1 MYCQI
6 TESYNIVQRYAIWEI
21 SHQKIKPTQQMENGR
36 RWRDGLGREAP
47 QATAAN
53 HPFPA
58 SDPHPS
64 LSPIHWVCQV
74 RLSNQFSSQVSGK
87 TFSQLVWLSYAI
99 QMLLQLTFLN
109 QCNLT
114 TRGLMSLNLRI
125 WFNLGWP
132 TIREPFKYYFADF
145 FRKVGGGGRGQP
157 KSPSKLVED
166 FMCSVLCL
174 LCPQVFFRQKGDTSP
189 PSKNKKNRKIKFEGK
204 IGCWCLRKTKVASK
218 FGYFMN
224 NFEIQI
230 S

>member
-1 MYCQI
+1 MKIGPPLDSTLLNSSNLVLCCQSLAVYSFLGTFSSKDFEFAPIIAKDDLRESHSKMYCQI

-74 RLSNQFSSQVSGK
+74 RLSTQFSSQVSGK

-109 QCNLT
+109 QWNLT
-114 TRGLMSLNLRI
+114 TRG
-125 WFNLGWP
+125 
-132 TIREPFKYYFADF
+132 
-145 FRKVGGGGRGQP
+145 
-157 KSPSKLVED
+157 
-166 FMCSVLCL
+166 
-174 LCPQVFFRQKGDTSP
+174 
-189 PSKNKKNRKIKFEGK
+189 
-204 IGCWCLRKTKVASK
+204 
-218 FGYFMN
+218 
-224 NFEIQI
+224 
-230 S
+230 

>member
-1 MYCQI
+1 
-6 TESYNIVQRYAIWEI
+6 
-21 SHQKIKPTQQMENGR
+21 MENGR

-74 RLSNQFSSQVSGK
+74 RLSTQFSGQVSGK

-114 TRGLMSLNLRI
+114 TRGLTCLNLRI

-145 FRKVGGGGRGQP
+145 FR
-157 KSPSKLVED
+157 SKLVWVGLRLHV
-166 FMCSVLCL
+166 FSFR
-174 LCPQVFFRQKGDTSP
+174 PFWSASFFRQKGGTSP
-189 PSKNKKNRKIKFEGK
+189 PSKNKKFAK
-204 IGCWCLRKTKVASK
+204 
-218 FGYFMN
+218 
-224 NFEIQI
+224 
-230 S
+230 

>member
-1 MYCQI
+1 MYNFLGTFSSKDFEFAPIIAQDDLRESHSKMYCQI

-21 SHQKIKPTQQMENGR
+21 SHQKIKPTQQIENGR

-114 TRGLMSLNLRI
+114 TRGLMSVIWTKSKRTAASFMRTSLRTGTNI
-125 WFNLGWP
+125 LSQF
-132 TIREPFKYYFADF
+132 E
-145 FRKVGGGGRGQP
+145 
-157 KSPSKLVED
+157 
-166 FMCSVLCL
+166 CSISL
-174 LCPQVFFRQKGDTSP
+174 QVFVMSERRAAHGRRASTEDSTDQECAFPLQVP
-189 PSKNKKNRKIKFEGK
+189 NRSTMHNGPA
-204 IGCWCLRKTKVASK
+204 V
-218 FGYFMN
+218 N
-224 NFEIQI
+224 
-230 S
+230 

>member
-1 MYCQI
+1 MYNFLGTFSSKDFEFAPIIAKDDLRESHSKMYCQI

-145 FRKVGGGGRGQP
+145 FRKVGGGRGGSP
-157 KSPSKLVED
+157 KVRLSWSK
-166 FMCSVLCL
+166 
-174 LCPQVFFRQKGDTSP
+174 TSCVQ
-189 PSKNKKNRKIKFEGK
+189 F
-204 IGCWCLRKTKVASK
+204 
-218 FGYFMN
+218 
-224 NFEIQI
+224 
-230 S
+230 

>member
-1 MYCQI
+1 MYNFLGTFSSKDFEFAPIIAQDDLRESHSKMYCQI

-114 TRGLMSLNLRI
+114 TRGLMSVIWTKSKRTAAFFMRTSLRTGTNI
-125 WFNLGWP
+125 LSQF
-132 TIREPFKYYFADF
+132 E
-145 FRKVGGGGRGQP
+145 
-157 KSPSKLVED
+157 
-166 FMCSVLCL
+166 CSISL
-174 LCPQVFFRQKGDTSP
+174 QVFVMSERRAAHGRRASTEDSTDQECAFPLQVH
-189 PSKNKKNRKIKFEGK
+189 NRSTMHNGPAVI
-204 IGCWCLRKTKVASK
+204 
-218 FGYFMN
+218 
-224 NFEIQI
+224 
-230 S
+230 